1 MKIKITET
9 EIIKNTSKV
18 ADVIQSN
25 GNSYKVL
32 SITLKKKNNNK
43 TLFI

>member
-1 MKIKITET
+1 MKIKITKT
-9 EIIKNTSKV
+9 EIIKNTSRV
-18 ADVIQSN
+18 ADVIQSD

-32 SITLKKKNNNK
+32 SITLKKKNNIK

>member
-9 EIIKNTSKV
+9 KIIKKSSTV
-18 ADVIQSN
+18 ADVIHSN
-25 GNSYKVL
+25 GNSYRVL
-32 SITLKKKNNNK
+32 SITLKKKNNTK